1 MSFSIF
7 TQEKLKYYVYLLIDP
22 FDGKIFYVGKGRGN
36 RVFAHLNDAL
46 ESESSSDKLDRIRE
60 IINGGEKPK
69 HVIVRHGM
77 DEDTAFEVEGAL
89 IDVYKLEDL
98 KNEQNGHGNRQ
109 RGLRDWQDIEIEYGA
124 LPIEIEDPV
133 ILLKSTDYS
142 WDPVTNT
149 VIYDKIRSDW
159 WISENKTNV
168 IEYVLVVRNGIVR
181 EVYKVDSWELNMN
194 NTRYPGRK
202 RMFFGHPEEGE
213 IREKYLHKDA
223 SSYFKTPR
231 QQKAYAC
238 C

>member
-202 RMFFGHPEEGE
+202 RMFSGQPEGGE